1 MTNGLSGSVFHS
13 KVSVACPTSFPGF
26 SPTRSRRTGK
36 RKPWEQCGYLF
47 DMYNLDPRV
56 LFRPTGG
63 RKGGG
68 GRSTGVKFPLPPMW
82 SGDEKDPG
90 SRLPHALLWSTAH
103 HWKQPHKQLS
113 LNPKLF
119 TLKLSHIINSQMFEI
134 VHYVKCRG
142 VTKRLGRG
150 GLICLQTSMYKYDYN

>member
-1 MTNGLSGSVFHS
+1 MDCQDPCFTAKFQLLVQPRSQVFLLLAPEGQVRENPGNNVVTCSTCITSIPGSCF
-13 KVSVACPTSFPGF
+13 APPGA
-26 SPTRSRRTGK
+26 
-36 RKPWEQCGYLF
+36 
-47 DMYNLDPRV
+47 
-56 LFRPTGG
+56 G
-63 RKGGG
+63 RG
-68 GRSTGVKFPLPPMW
+68 GRSTGVKFPFPLCGREM
-82 SGDEKDPG
+82 KDPG

-142 VTKRLGRG
+142 ITKRLGRG

>member
-1 MTNGLSGSVFHS
+1 MDCQDPCFTAKFQLLVQPRSQVFLLLAPEGQVRENPGNNVVTCSTCITSIPGSCFAS
-13 KVSVACPTSFPGF
+13 LGQ
-26 SPTRSRRTGK
+26 
-36 RKPWEQCGYLF
+36 E
-47 DMYNLDPRV
+47 
-56 LFRPTGG
+56 
-63 RKGGG
+63 GGG
-68 GRSTGVKFPLPPMW
+68 GGVREWNSLHPLCGREM
-82 SGDEKDPG
+82 KDAG

-119 TLKLSHIINSQMFEI
+119 TLKLSLIINSQMFEI

-142 VTKRLGRG
+142 ITKRLGRG

>member
-1 MTNGLSGSVFHS
+1 MDCQDPCFTAKFQLLVQPRSQVFLLLAPEGQVRENPGNNVVTCSTCITSIPGSCF
-13 KVSVACPTSFPGF
+13 AQPGA
-26 SPTRSRRTGK
+26 
-36 RKPWEQCGYLF
+36 
-47 DMYNLDPRV
+47 
-56 LFRPTGG
+56 G
-63 RKGGG
+63 RGGG
-68 GRSTGVKFPLPPMW
+68 GGVREWNFLYPLCGREM
-82 SGDEKDPG
+82 KDPG

-134 VHYVKCRG
+134 VHYVKGRG
-142 VTKRLGRG
+142 ITKRLGKD

>member
-1 MTNGLSGSVFHS
+1 MDCQDPCFTAKFQLLVQPRSQIFLLLAPEGQVRENPGNNVVTCSTCITSIPGSCF
-13 KVSVACPTSFPGF
+13 APPGA
-26 SPTRSRRTGK
+26 
-36 RKPWEQCGYLF
+36 
-47 DMYNLDPRV
+47 
-56 LFRPTGG
+56 G
-63 RKGGG
+63 RGGG
-68 GRSTGVKFPLPPMW
+68 GVREWNFLYPLCGREM
-82 SGDEKDPG
+82 KDPG

-142 VTKRLGRG
+142 ITKRLGRG

>member
-1 MTNGLSGSVFHS
+1 MDCQDPCFTAKFQLLVQPRSQVFLLLAPEGQVRENPGNNVVTCSTCITSIPGSCF
-13 KVSVACPTSFPGF
+13 APPGA
-26 SPTRSRRTGK
+26 
-36 RKPWEQCGYLF
+36 
-47 DMYNLDPRV
+47 
-56 LFRPTGG
+56 G
-63 RKGGG
+63 RGGG
-68 GRSTGVKFPLPPMW
+68 GGVREWNFLYPLCGREM
-82 SGDEKDPG
+82 KDPG

-142 VTKRLGRG
+142 ITKRLGRG
-150 GLICLQTSMYKYDYN
+150 GSICLQTSMYKYDYN

>member
-1 MTNGLSGSVFHS
+1 MDCQDPCFTAKFQLLVQPRSQVFLLLAPEGQVRENPGNNVVTCSTCITSIPGSCF
-13 KVSVACPTSFPGF
+13 AP
-26 SPTRSRRTGK
+26 
-36 RKPWEQCGYLF
+36 
-47 DMYNLDPRV
+47 PRA
-56 LFRPTGG
+56 G
-63 RKGGG
+63 RGGG
-68 GRSTGVKFPLPPMW
+68 GVREWNFLYPLCGREM
-82 SGDEKDPG
+82 KDPG

-134 VHYVKCRG
+134 VHYVKGRG
-142 VTKRLGRG
+142 ITKRLGRD

>member
-1 MTNGLSGSVFHS
+1 MDCQDPCFTAKFQLLVQPRSQVFILLAPEGQVRENPRNNVVTCSTCITSIPGSCF
-13 KVSVACPTSFPGF
+13 APPAA
-26 SPTRSRRTGK
+26 
-36 RKPWEQCGYLF
+36 E
-47 DMYNLDPRV
+47 
-56 LFRPTGG
+56 
-63 RKGGG
+63 GGG
-68 GRSTGVKFPLPPMW
+68 GGDVREWNFLHPLCGREM
-82 SGDEKDPG
+82 KDAG

-142 VTKRLGRG
+142 ITKRLGRG

>member
-1 MTNGLSGSVFHS
+1 MDCQDPCFTAKFQLLVQPRSQVFLLLAPEGQVRENPGNNVVTCSTCITSIPGSCF
-13 KVSVACPTSFPGF
+13 APPGA
-26 SPTRSRRTGK
+26 
-36 RKPWEQCGYLF
+36 
-47 DMYNLDPRV
+47 
-56 LFRPTGG
+56 G
-63 RKGGG
+63 RGG
-68 GRSTGVKFPLPPMW
+68 GRSTGVKFPFPLCGREM
-82 SGDEKDPG
+82 KDPG

-142 VTKRLGRG
+142 ITKRLGRG

>member
-1 MTNGLSGSVFHS
+1 MDCQDPCFTAKFQLLVQPRSQVFLLLAPEGQVRENPGNNVVTCSTCITSIPGSCF
-13 KVSVACPTSFPGF
+13 APPGA
-26 SPTRSRRTGK
+26 
-36 RKPWEQCGYLF
+36 
-47 DMYNLDPRV
+47 
-56 LFRPTGG
+56 G
-63 RKGGG
+63 RGG

-134 VHYVKCRG
+134 VHYVKGRG
-142 VTKRLGRG
+142 ITKRLGRD

>member
-1 MTNGLSGSVFHS
+1 MTNGLSGPVFHS
-13 KVSVACPTSFPGF
+13 EVSVACPTSVPGF
-26 SPTRSRRTGK
+26 SPTRTRTTGK

-47 DMYNLDPRV
+47 DMHNLDPRV
-56 LFRPTGG
+56 SFRPTGG
-63 RKGGG
+63 RGGG
-68 GRSTGVKFPLPPMW
+68 GGVRKWNFLHPLCGREM
-82 SGDEKDPG
+82 KDAG

-134 VHYVKCRG
+134 VHYVKGRG
-142 VTKRLGRG
+142 ITKRLGRD

>member
-1 MTNGLSGSVFHS
+1 MDCQDPCFTAKFQLLVQPRSQVFLLLAPEGQVRENPGNNVVTCSTCITSIPGSCF
-13 KVSVACPTSFPGF
+13 APPGA
-26 SPTRSRRTGK
+26 
-36 RKPWEQCGYLF
+36 
-47 DMYNLDPRV
+47 
-56 LFRPTGG
+56 G
-63 RKGGG
+63 RGGG
-68 GRSTGVKFPLPPMW
+68 EGVREWNFLYPLCGREM
-82 SGDEKDPG
+82 KDPG

-142 VTKRLGRG
+142 ITKRLGRG

>member
-1 MTNGLSGSVFHS
+1 MDCQDPCFTAKFQLLVQPRSQVFLLLAPEGQVRENPGNNVVTCSTCITSIPGSCF
-13 KVSVACPTSFPGF
+13 APPGA
-26 SPTRSRRTGK
+26 
-36 RKPWEQCGYLF
+36 
-47 DMYNLDPRV
+47 
-56 LFRPTGG
+56 G
-63 RKGGG
+63 RGGG
-68 GRSTGVKFPLPPMW
+68 GGGVREWNFLYPLCGREM
-82 SGDEKDPG
+82 KDPG

-142 VTKRLGRG
+142 ITKRLGRG

>member
-1 MTNGLSGSVFHS
+1 MDCQDPCFTAKFQLLVQPRSQVFLLLAPEGQVRENPGNNVVTCSTCITSIPGSCF
-13 KVSVACPTSFPGF
+13 APPA
-26 SPTRSRRTGK
+26 
-36 RKPWEQCGYLF
+36 
-47 DMYNLDPRV
+47 D
-56 LFRPTGG
+56 G
-63 RKGGG
+63 RGGG
-68 GRSTGVKFPLPPMW
+68 GREVWEWNFLHPLCGREM
-82 SGDEKDPG
+82 KDAG

-119 TLKLSHIINSQMFEI
+119 TLKLSNIINSQMFEI

-142 VTKRLGRG
+142 ITKRLGRG

>member
-1 MTNGLSGSVFHS
+1 MDCQDPCFTAKFQLLVQPRSQVFLLLAPEGQVRENPGNNVVTCSTCITSIPGSCF
-13 KVSVACPTSFPGF
+13 APPGA
-26 SPTRSRRTGK
+26 
-36 RKPWEQCGYLF
+36 
-47 DMYNLDPRV
+47 
-56 LFRPTGG
+56 G
-63 RKGGG
+63 RGGG
-68 GRSTGVKFPLPPMW
+68 GEGVREWNFLYPLCGREM
-82 SGDEKDPG
+82 KDPG

>member
-1 MTNGLSGSVFHS
+1 MDCQDPCFTAKFQLLVQPRSQVFLLLAPEGQVRENPGNNVVTCSTCITSIPGSCF
-13 KVSVACPTSFPGF
+13 APPGA
-26 SPTRSRRTGK
+26 
-36 RKPWEQCGYLF
+36 
-47 DMYNLDPRV
+47 
-56 LFRPTGG
+56 G
-63 RKGGG
+63 RGGGG

>member
-1 MTNGLSGSVFHS
+1 MTNGLSGPVFHS

-56 LFRPTGG
+56 LFRPTGAG
-63 RKGGG
+63 SGGG
-68 GRSTGVKFPLPPMW
+68 GEVREWNSLHPLCGREM
-82 SGDEKDPG
+82 KDAG

-134 VHYVKCRG
+134 VHYVKGRG
-142 VTKRLGRG
+142 ITKRLGSD

>member
-1 MTNGLSGSVFHS
+1 MDCQDPCFTAKFQLLVQPRSQVFLLLAPEGQVRENPGNNVVTCSTCITSIPGSCFAPLGQEGRGGEVREWNSLH
-13 KVSVACPTSFPGF
+13 PL
-26 SPTRSRRTGK
+26 
-36 RKPWEQCGYLF
+36 CGRE
-47 DMYNLDPRV
+47 M
-56 LFRPTGG
+56 
-63 RKGGG
+63 
-68 GRSTGVKFPLPPMW
+68 
-82 SGDEKDPG
+82 KDAG

-134 VHYVKCRG
+134 VHYVKGRG
-142 VTKRLGRG
+142 ITKRLGRD

>member
-1 MTNGLSGSVFHS
+1 MDCQDPCFTAKFQLLVQPRSQVFLLLAPEGQVRENPGNNVVTCSTCITSIPGSCF
-13 KVSVACPTSFPGF
+13 APPGA
-26 SPTRSRRTGK
+26 
-36 RKPWEQCGYLF
+36 
-47 DMYNLDPRV
+47 
-56 LFRPTGG
+56 G
-63 RKGGG
+63 RWGG
-68 GRSTGVKFPLPPMW
+68 GRSTGVKFPFPLCGREM
-82 SGDEKDPG
+82 KDPG

-119 TLKLSHIINSQMFEI
+119 TLKLSLIINSQMFEI

-142 VTKRLGRG
+142 ITKRLGRG

>member
-1 MTNGLSGSVFHS
+1 MTNGLSGPVFHS

-68 GRSTGVKFPLPPMW
+68 GGGVREWNFLYPLCGREM
-82 SGDEKDPG
+82 KDPG

-134 VHYVKCRG
+134 VHYVKGRG
-142 VTKRLGRG
+142 ITKRLGKD

>member
-1 MTNGLSGSVFHS
+1 MDCQDPCFTAKFQLLVQPPSQVFLLLAPEGQVRENPGNSVVTCSTCITSIPGSCFAPLGQEV
-13 KVSVACPTSFPGF
+13 
-26 SPTRSRRTGK
+26 
-36 RKPWEQCGYLF
+36 
-47 DMYNLDPRV
+47 
-56 LFRPTGG
+56 
-63 RKGGG
+63 GGG
-68 GRSTGVKFPLPPMW
+68 EVREWNSLHPLCGREM
-82 SGDEKDPG
+82 KDAG

>member
-1 MTNGLSGSVFHS
+1 MDCQDPCFTAKFQLLVQPRSQVFLLLAPEGQVRENPGNNVVTCSTCITSILGSCF
-13 KVSVACPTSFPGF
+13 APLGQ
-26 SPTRSRRTGK
+26 
-36 RKPWEQCGYLF
+36 E
-47 DMYNLDPRV
+47 
-56 LFRPTGG
+56 
-63 RKGGG
+63 GGG
-68 GRSTGVKFPLPPMW
+68 GEVREWNSLHPLCGREM
-82 SGDEKDPG
+82 KDAG

-119 TLKLSHIINSQMFEI
+119 TLKLSLIINSQMFEI

-142 VTKRLGRG
+142 ITKRLGRG

>member
-1 MTNGLSGSVFHS
+1 MDCQDPCFTAKFQLLVQPRSQVFLLLAPEGQVRENPGNNVVTCSTCITSIPGSCF
-13 KVSVACPTSFPGF
+13 APP
-26 SPTRSRRTGK
+26 
-36 RKPWEQCGYLF
+36 
-47 DMYNLDPRV
+47 
-56 LFRPTGG
+56 GG

-68 GRSTGVKFPLPPMW
+68 GRSTGVKFPFPLCGREM
-82 SGDEKDPG
+82 KDPG

-142 VTKRLGRG
+142 ITKRLGRG

>member
-1 MTNGLSGSVFHS
+1 MDCQDPCFTAKFQLLVQPRSQVFLLLAPEGQVRENPGNNVVTCSTCITSIPGSCF
-13 KVSVACPTSFPGF
+13 APPGA
-26 SPTRSRRTGK
+26 
-36 RKPWEQCGYLF
+36 
-47 DMYNLDPRV
+47 
-56 LFRPTGG
+56 G
-63 RKGGG
+63 RGG
-68 GRSTGVKFPLPPMW
+68 GRSTGVKFPFPLCGREM
-82 SGDEKDPG
+82 KDPG

-134 VHYVKCRG
+134 VHYVKGRG
-142 VTKRLGRG
+142 ITKRLGRD

>member
-1 MTNGLSGSVFHS
+1 MTDGLSGSVFHS

-68 GRSTGVKFPLPPMW
+68 GREVWEWNFLHPLCGREM
-82 SGDEKDPG
+82 KDAG

-119 TLKLSHIINSQMFEI
+119 TLKLSNIINSQMFEI

-142 VTKRLGRG
+142 ITKRLGRG

>member
-1 MTNGLSGSVFHS
+1 MDCQDPCFTAKFQLLVQPRSLVFLLLAPEGQVRENPGNNVVTCSTCITSIPGSCF
-13 KVSVACPTSFPGF
+13 APPAA
-26 SPTRSRRTGK
+26 
-36 RKPWEQCGYLF
+36 
-47 DMYNLDPRV
+47 
-56 LFRPTGG
+56 G
-63 RKGGG
+63 RGGG
-68 GRSTGVKFPLPPMW
+68 GEEVWEWNFLHPLCGREM
-82 SGDEKDPG
+82 KDAG

-119 TLKLSHIINSQMFEI
+119 TLKLSNIINSQMFEI

-142 VTKRLGRG
+142 ITKRLGRG